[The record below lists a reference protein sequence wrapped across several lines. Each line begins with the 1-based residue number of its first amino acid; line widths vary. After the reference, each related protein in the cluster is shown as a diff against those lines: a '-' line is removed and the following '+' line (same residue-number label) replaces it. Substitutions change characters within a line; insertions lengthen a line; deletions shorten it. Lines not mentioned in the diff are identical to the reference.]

1 MNFEDSIRWL
11 YSFKKHGSKL
21 GLERI
26 SFLVEQLG
34 NPQNTIK
41 IIHVTGTNGKGS
53 VCKFIGSILQKA
65 GYKVGVYIS
74 PHLQRFSERI
84 VVNNEEIS
92 EENVV
97 LLVEKIRPVVDD
109 MIKQNN
115 TPTFFEV
122 ITAMAFQFFS
132 DCTVDFAVIEVGLGG
147 RFDATNVVNPLVS
160 VITNVSL
167 EHTDYL
173 GEDIKSIAFEKAG
186 IIKESVPVV
195 TAVKNDARD
204 VIKKIA
210 KEKNT
215 RTTVIDRNHWRR
227 LSYNMNYQEFLIQG
241 AFNDYTVK
249 TPLLGGYQGE
259 NIALAVSTIEQLQ
272 MNGIYLTDD
281 DILEGISTAFNPGR
295 MEIISEEPTILL
307 EGAHNPAGMEMLK
320 KTLEED
326 FEYDRLILL
335 IGILKDKNIQKMLST
350 IAPISDIII
359 VTKSKNARACEP
371 EVLKNSIEKIGWK
384 KELFIVDSLPKA
396 IKYAKSM
403 ANKNDIICISGSLF
417 TVGEARSYFVAPSK
431 EIIRF

>member
-1 MNFEDSIRWL
+1 MNFEGSIRWL
-11 YSFKKHGSKL
+11 YSFKKYGSKL

-26 SFLVEQLG
+26 SYLVEQLG

-65 GYKVGVYIS
+65 GYNVGVYIS

-92 EENVV
+92 EEDVV
-97 LLVEKIRPVVDD
+97 LLVEKIKPVVDD

-115 TPTFFEV
+115 APTFFEV
-122 ITAMAFQFFS
+122 VTAMAFQFFS
-132 DCTVDFAVIEVGLGG
+132 NCTVDFAVVEVGLGG

-167 EHTDYL
+167 EHTNYL

-195 TAVKNDARD
+195 TAAKNDARD

-210 KEKNT
+210 KEKNAH
-215 RTTVIDRNHWRR
+215 TTIIDRNHWQR
-227 LSYNMNYQEFLIQG
+227 LPYNMNYQEFLIQG

-249 TPLLGGYQGE
+249 TALLGEYQGE
-259 NIALAVSTIEQLQ
+259 NIALAVFTIEQLQ
-272 MNGIYLTDD
+272 MNGVYLTEC

-295 MEIISEEPTILL
+295 MEIISEEPTVLL
-307 EGAHNPAGMEMLK
+307 EGAHNPVGMEMLK

-326 FEYDRLILL
+326 FDYNRLVLL

-359 VTKSKNARACEP
+359 VTKSNNVRACEP
-371 EVLKNSIEKIGWK
+371 EALKNAVEKIGYK
-384 KELFIVDSLPKA
+384 KDLFIEDSIPKA
-396 IKYAKSM
+396 IKHAKSM

-417 TVGEARSYFVAPSK
+417 TVGEARSYFVNLSK
-431 EIIRF
+431 EAIRC

>member
-1 MNFEDSIRWL
+1 MNFEESISWL

-34 NPQNTIK
+34 NPHNTIK

-97 LLVEKIRPVVDD
+97 LLVEKIRPFVDD

-132 DCTVDFAVIEVGLGG
+132 DCAVDFAVIEVGLGG
-147 RFDATNVVNPLVS
+147 RFDATNVVDPLVS
-160 VITNVSL
+160 VITNISL

-173 GEDIKSIAFEKAG
+173 GEDINSIAFEKAG

-195 TAVKNDARD
+195 TAVKNEAID

-210 KEKNT
+210 QEKNT
-215 RTTVIDRNHWRR
+215 HTIVINRNHWRR
-227 LSYNMNYQEFLIQG
+227 LSNNMNYQEFLIQG

-249 TPLLGGYQGE
+249 TSLLGEYQGE
-259 NIALAVSTIEQLQ
+259 NIALAVSTVEQLQ
-272 MNGIYLTDD
+272 MKGIYLTDG
-281 DILEGISTAFNPGR
+281 DILEGILTAFNPGR
-295 MEIISEEPTILL
+295 MEIISEEPTVLL
-307 EGAHNPAGMEMLK
+307 DGAHNPVGMEMLR

-326 FEYDRLILL
+326 FGYDRLILL

-350 IAPISDIII
+350 IATISDIII
-359 VTKSKNARACEP
+359 VTKSKKTRACEP
-371 EVLKNSIEKIGWK
+371 ELLNKALEKLGYK
-384 KELFIVDSLPKA
+384 KELFIEDSIPKA
-396 IKYAKSM
+396 IEHAKSM

-417 TVGEARSYFVAPSK
+417 TVGEARSYFINPSK